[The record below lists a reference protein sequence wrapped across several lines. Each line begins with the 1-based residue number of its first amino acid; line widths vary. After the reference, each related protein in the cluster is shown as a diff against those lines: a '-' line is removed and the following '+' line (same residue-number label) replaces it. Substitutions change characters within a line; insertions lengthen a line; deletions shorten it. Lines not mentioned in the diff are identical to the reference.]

1 VPLCSGIAVAA
12 VAADSG
18 IRVEQAW
25 ARRAVML
32 MGGGSGAVYATVVNG
47 GSRSDALLGA
57 SSDAARSVEIH
68 QSYQE
73 AGVSKMRRVERIE
86 VESGKSIELKPGG
99 YHIMLIDLTRE
110 LKPDQVVDLML
121 EFQHAG
127 KLAVQARI
135 K

>member
-1 VPLCSGIAVAA
+1 
-12 VAADSG
+12 
-18 IRVEQAW
+18 
-25 ARRAVML
+25 
-32 MGGGSGAVYATVVNG
+32 
-47 GSRSDALLGA
+47 
-57 SSDAARSVEIH
+57 
-68 QSYQE
+68 
-73 AGVSKMRRVERIE
+73 MRRVERIE
-86 VESGKSIELKPGG
+86 VEPGKSIELKPGG